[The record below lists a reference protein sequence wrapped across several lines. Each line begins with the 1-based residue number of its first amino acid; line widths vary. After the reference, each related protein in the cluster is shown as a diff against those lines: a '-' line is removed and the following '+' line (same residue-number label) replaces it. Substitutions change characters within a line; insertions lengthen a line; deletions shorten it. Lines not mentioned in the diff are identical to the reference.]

1 MMQMMLSFMGL
12 IVLQSVFS
20 LFVYLLCAKEADV
33 CGKIYRGFLLLLV
46 SCGVARI
53 VSVRCVGSVE
63 TFGKILFL
71 LTLIVAVAD
80 VVLFCF
86 RLFRKKEREKAV
98 GVKINARQVFGI
110 ILFCI
115 LILLQISVYVFYV
128 PMDGARSMAEVGAM
142 LKGNIAGEG
151 LVRQMM
157 ALTVKLAGCKIGEA
171 VCVIVPIW
179 LLCNLYLLA
188 VSMAARLF
196 SKESRN
202 RILFLDLFALCVLL
216 ADYDKRSVSAYVL
229 HGLNLDRGVFY
240 VLILSGLIW
249 LFVGKRRGKD
259 IVFGVI
265 DALLIVGS
273 GLFLYRQAYLYLGFA
288 AVAAGAYGLMILID
302 RICRPK
308 KEGRIC

>member
-1 MMQMMLSFMGL
+1 MMQMMLSFTGL

-20 LFVYLLCAKEADV
+20 LFMYLLCTKEADV

-46 SCGVARI
+46 SCGAARI
-53 VSVRCVGSVE
+53 VSDRRGGSVE

-80 VVLFCF
+80 VVLLCF
-86 RLFRKKEREKAV
+86 RFFRKKTREKAV
-98 GVKINARQVFGI
+98 GGKRNAGQIFGI
-110 ILFCI
+110 VLFGI

-151 LVRQMM
+151 LVRQLM

-171 VCVIVPIW
+171 VCVIVPVW
-179 LLCNLYLLA
+179 LLCNLQLLV
-188 VSMAARLF
+188 VSVASRLF
-196 SKESRN
+196 PQESGK

-229 HGLNLDRGVFY
+229 HGLNLDKGVFY
-240 VLILSGLIW
+240 VLVLSGLIRF
-249 LFVGKRRGKD
+249 FVGRWRGKD
-259 IVFGVI
+259 IVFGVM

-273 GLFLYRQAYLYLGFA
+273 GLFLYRQAYLYLGFV
-288 AVAAGAYGLMILID
+288 AVAAGAYGLMVLLD